1 MTGGVCNGYQDIE
14 DPNVALRATPDDRP
28 GRQTVK
34 ELIEAAGWKIQG
46 VNWIYQQVTGDDLVR
61 DLVMPLAGD
70 FEKIDANAAAW
81 DRIAKA
87 LDNVRHNVNNGIEE
101 LSPNWDGGAAQSF
114 ENRMRRTWTTAIEW
128 DSQIAKFI
136 GDRFKNMASSCRS
149 AAKLALTLL
158 DKICDKLM
166 KAAMTAW
173 IPVVGWGRAVWMVYD
188 VVNIVDQV
196 RKLIQSMQTLIE
208 GVQGMI
214 NGIKL
219 MGTALARIPD
229 VRDVNDFFDVV
240 DTWQD
245 GTEKFG
251 DGTSAVGSGAWGM
264 AKSGYKA
271 RGKYID
277 ASKEERWADSSP
289 SSSGGAE

>member
-1 MTGGVCNGYQDIE
+1 MTGGVSNGYQDIE
-14 DPNVALRATPDDRP
+14 DPNVALRATPDNRP

-87 LDNVRHNVNNGIEE
+87 LDNVRHNVNNGIGE
-101 LSPNWDGGAAQSF
+101 LSPSWDGGAAQSF

-128 DSQIAKFI
+128 DSQVAKFI

-173 IPVVGWGRAVWMVYD
+173 IPLVGWGRAVWMVYD

-219 MGTALARIPD
+219 MGTALSRIPD

-251 DGTSAVGSGAWGM
+251 DGTAAVGSGAWGM

-277 ASKEERWADSSP
+277 AAKEERWAEPST
-289 SSSGGAE
+289 SSSGGGE